1 MFENLRHYEII
12 LASNSP
18 RRKDLLSRLGLEFK
32 VFTLFGI
39 DESYPEGLAAEEIA
53 LHIATKKADAYKH
66 LATDNKLIIT
76 ADTIVIVDGEVLG
89 KPRDAEDAAQML
101 RSLSGREH
109 TVVTA
114 IAVSTK
120 DKTMKEAVTTKVT
133 FATLS
138 EEEIDFYI
146 TNYLPFDKAGGYG
159 IQEWIGLVAVERIEG
174 SFFNVIGLPV
184 QRLYKMLQTIQ

>member
-1 MFENLRHYEII
+1 MLENLQKYEII

-18 RRKDLLSRLGLEFK
+18 RRKDLLSRLGIDFK

-39 DESYPEGLAAEEIA
+39 DESYPDGLAPEDIA
-53 LHIATKKADAYKH
+53 LHIASKKAEAYKH
-66 LATDNKLIIT
+66 LTSDNKLIIT
-76 ADTIVIVDGEVLG
+76 ADTIVIVDDKVLG

-114 IAVSTK
+114 IAVSTQHQ
-120 DKTMKEAVTTKVT
+120 TMKEAVTTKVT

-138 EEEIDFYI
+138 EEEIEFYI
-146 TNYLPFDKAGGYG
+146 MNYLPFDKAGGYG

-184 QRLYKMLQTIQ
+184 QRLYKMLQTI

>member
-1 MFENLRHYEII
+1 MLENLRKYEII

-18 RRKDLLSRLGLEFK
+18 RRKDLLSRLGIEFK
-32 VFTLFGI
+32 VFTLLGI
-39 DESYPEGLAAEEIA
+39 DESYPEELSPQEIA
-53 LHIATKKADAYKH
+53 LHIASKKADAYKH
-66 LATDNKLIIT
+66 LANDNKLIIT
-76 ADTIVIVDGEVLG
+76 ADTIVIVDNKVLG

-114 IAVSTK
+114 IAVSTQ
-120 DKTMKEAVTTKVT
+120 DQILTEAVTTKVT
-133 FATLS
+133 FASLS

-184 QRLYKMLQTIQ
+184 QRLYKMLQTI

>member
-1 MFENLRHYEII
+1 MLDNLHKYEII

-18 RRKDLLSRLGLEFK
+18 RRKDLLSRLGIEFK
-32 VFTLFGI
+32 IMTLFGI
-39 DESYPEGLAAEEIA
+39 DESYPKGLSAEDIA
-53 LHIATKKADAYKH
+53 LHIASKKAEAYKH
-66 LATDNKLIIT
+66 LINDNKLIIT
-76 ADTIVIVDGEVLG
+76 ADTIVIVDDKVLG
-89 KPRDAEDAAQML
+89 KPHDAEEAAQML

-114 IAVSTK
+114 VTLSTK

-133 FATLS
+133 FAPLS

-146 TNYLPFDKAGGYG
+146 VNYLPFDKAGGYG

-184 QRLYKMLQTIQ
+184 QRLYKMLQSL